1 MSSMNSQGRLL
12 FVHAHPDDETIG
24 TGIAMAHYAKLGH
37 QVTLVTCTLGE
48 EGEVLVP
55 ELEPLASMNDDV
67 LGPHREGELA
77 DAMKI
82 LGVSDHR
89 LLGGAGRYRDSG
101 MMGTEQ
107 NARADS
113 FWQADLT
120 EASATMAGI
129 IRETRPHALVTYD
142 EFGGYGHPDHIQAHR
157 VAMYGALLAAA
168 PSFKPDVGDAWDV
181 PKIYWTAFPLS
192 SIERTRAAMA
202 ERGID
207 FFSSDEPD
215 NGTPWACP
223 DELITSSVRDLDL
236 EPLKIEALL
245 AHRTQITK
253 EAPFFAISEMVGREG
268 LGTEYFRLVRGTAG
282 GERDSQGRETDL
294 LAGLSLA

>member
-1 MSSMNSQGRLL
+1 MAAQGRLL

-24 TGIAMAHYAKLGH
+24 SGIAMAHYAGEGH

-55 ELEPLASMNDDV
+55 ELAHLASMHDDV
-67 LGPHREGELA
+67 LGPHREDELA
-77 DAMKI
+77 DAMAV
-82 LGVSDHR
+82 LGVTDHR

-107 NARADS
+107 NERSDA

-120 EASATMAGI
+120 AASTELAAV
-129 IRETRPHALVTYD
+129 IRETRPQVLVTYD

-157 VAMYGALLAAA
+157 VTMYGSMLAAA
-168 PSFKPDVGDAWDV
+168 PSFKPELGAAWDV
-181 PKIYWTAFPLS
+181 PKIYWTAFPQS
-192 SIERTRAAMA
+192 NMDRTREVFAAK
-202 ERGID
+202 GIE
-207 FFSSDEPD
+207 FFGGEEPE

-223 DELITSSVRDLDL
+223 DALITTQVRDLNL
-236 EPLKIEALL
+236 EPSKVQALL

-253 EAPFFAISEMVGREG
+253 EAPFLAISEMVGPEG
-268 LGTEYFRLVRGTAG
+268 LGTEYFRLVRGAIG
-282 GERDSQGRETDL
+282 PDLDAEGRESDL
-294 LAGLSLA
+294 LSGVNLD